1 LYSVYLLCP
10 RDIFKNSFLSGSVN
24 RHGLNSVK
32 LISNMEKKQL
42 SELFK
47 KYHEGTCTE
56 EEKALLEAW
65 YLQHN
70 EQGNEILSYQ
80 KVQAVKNRVFR
91 ELPGNHNSFLRI
103 GIRLA
108 AAAAIIGV
116 IFTVGIHYYAQRT
129 KITTNPLVNDRPP
142 GGNKAILKLANG
154 KQIDL
159 TDASKGTLLSQNGTQ
174 VVKSSPG
181 QVDYQVASAAV
192 PDQSLNTITTPKGG
206 QWKIKLPDG
215 TNVWLNAATSLTFPA
230 SFDLLKDRRVTLDG
244 EAYFEVAKD
253 KAHPF
258 IVNSRGQQVEVLGT
272 HFNIN
277 SYADEPATRTTLAE
291 GSVRISA
298 AGSNKFNLLRPG
310 QQATLTGDHIAISE
324 ADLKENLAWVNGQ
337 FWFNDESIQSIM
349 RKLSRWYDIDV
360 QYQGE
365 LSKDGL
371 NGRISRYKNISQV
384 LKALEA
390 TQTIHLKMEG
400 RRVTVMR

>member
-1 LYSVYLLCP
+1 
-10 RDIFKNSFLSGSVN
+10 
-24 RHGLNSVK
+24 
-32 LISNMEKKQL
+32 MEKKQL

-70 EQGNEILSYQ
+70 EQDNETLSYQ
-80 KVQAVKNRVFR
+80 QIQAVKNRVFR

-103 GIRLA
+103 GFRLA
-108 AAAAIIGV
+108 AAAAIIG
-116 IFTVGIHYYAQRT
+116 IIITVTLHFFVTEKQVRIQS
-129 KITTNPLVNDRPP
+129 LVNDVPP
-142 GGNKAILKLANG
+142 GKNKAILKLANG
-154 KQIDL
+154 QNIDL
-159 TDASKGTLLSQNGTQ
+159 TDAKTGTLVVAKGIHISKSQ
-174 VVKSSPG
+174 SG
-181 QVDYQVASAAV
+181 QVTYQIDANNQ
-192 PDQSLNTITTPKGG
+192 PDHTLNTIETPKGG
-206 QWKIKLPDG
+206 QWKIQLPDG
-215 TNVWLNAATSLTFPA
+215 TNVWLNSATSLSFPG
-230 SFDLLKDRRVTLDG
+230 SFAALPNRRVTLNG

-258 IVNSRGQQVEVLGT
+258 IVSSKGQQVQVLGT

-277 SYADEPATRTTLAE
+277 SYADEPYTRTTLAE
-291 GSVRISA
+291 GRVKIA
-298 AGSNKFNLLRPG
+298 TDGSKSYQFLKPG
-310 QQATLTGDHIAISE
+310 QQALLTDNKIHISE

-365 LSKDGL
+365 LSKDRL

-384 LKALEA
+384 LKALQA
-390 TQTIHLKMEG
+390 TQTIHFKMEG
-400 RRVTVMR
+400 RRVTVMK